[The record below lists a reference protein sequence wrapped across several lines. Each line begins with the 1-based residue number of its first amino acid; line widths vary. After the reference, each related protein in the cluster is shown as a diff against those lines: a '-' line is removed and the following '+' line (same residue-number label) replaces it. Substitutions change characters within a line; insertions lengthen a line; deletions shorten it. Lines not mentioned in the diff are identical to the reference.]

1 MYRYLRGK
9 PPFDLGWV
17 WGAGKRGGGVKL
29 KAPLKIK
36 KAIQE
41 DSMKHLFISQ
51 PMRDHTDEEIIS
63 ARERAKEDAREQLN
77 DDVVVVSSYFP
88 KALING
94 NTPLYLLGKSMVLM
108 STADVAYFV
117 KGWEQYRG
125 CRIEHECAK
134 EYGVKII
141 YEE

>member
-1 MYRYLRGK
+1 
-9 PPFDLGWV
+9 
-17 WGAGKRGGGVKL
+17 
-29 KAPLKIK
+29 
-36 KAIQE
+36 
-41 DSMKHLFISQ
+41 MKHLFISQ